1 MTPQSRALLVAVPA
15 LLLAAAPAHAAG
27 GLELVPD
34 PMRLVAL
41 LVLFVILVPIL
52 NALLFKPLLGVLE
65 ERGQRIEGAR
75 ARAAK
80 LSAQAAEL
88 VTRHEAAVRSVRAT
102 ATGERMQA
110 IDEARRGHHATLAQ
124 ARGEAEM
131 QIGATRA
138 EVGAALD
145 AARIQLRAEA
155 EPLARDVAER
165 LLGRRLS

>member
-1 MTPQSRALLVAVPA
+1 MTPQPRALLGVVPP

-27 GLELVPD
+27 GLELMPD

-41 LVLFVILVPIL
+41 LVLFLLLVPIL

-75 ARAAK
+75 TRAAK

-88 VTRHEAAVRSVRAT
+88 VSRHEAAVRSVRAS
-102 ATGERMQA
+102 ANGERMQA
-110 IDEARRGHHATLAQ
+110 IDEARRGHQAALAQ
-124 ARGEAEM
+124 ARGQAEL

-145 AARIQLRAEA
+145 AARTKLRAEA
-155 EPLARDVAER
+155 EPLARDVAQR
-165 LLGRRLS
+165 LLGRSLS